1 MADEPTNEREGEFSK
16 AYTQYALALLLIVY
30 IFNFIDRQIVAILLQ
45 SIKEDLN
52 LSDTQL
58 GFFSGTSFAIFYST
72 LGIPIA
78 RWSDRGS
85 RRNLIAIALF
95 FWSAMTALQGFAR
108 SFTMLALARVGVGIG
123 EAGCS
128 PPAHSML
135 ADFFPVSKRATA
147 LAIYALGIPIG
158 SAIGYATGGWV
169 AENMSWRAAFFVVGF
184 PGIFLAAIVRL
195 TLKNPTRGYWESQ
208 PEPVRREP
216 IGDVARFL
224 MARRS
229 FLHLA
234 FAGAL
239 HAFIGYGAGSFN
251 PAFLERVHGFSRSE
265 LGYVLAAVALTAGVA
280 GTYLGGAITD
290 RLSKRDVRWYTWFP
304 ALTTGLSVPFMY
316 LFYMSDGAWTA
327 IGRSLLPALLGST
340 YLGPTFALTQT
351 MVPARWRSQASAV
364 LLLVLNLIGL
374 GLGPQFV
381 GWLSDT
387 FSPEYGV
394 ESVRYA
400 LVWTTSIGALWS
412 TVHYMLSAR
421 TLKKDLSAQEQLD
434 G

>member
-1 MADEPTNEREGEFSK
+1 
-16 AYTQYALALLLIVY
+16 
-30 IFNFIDRQIVAILLQ
+30 
-45 SIKEDLN
+45 
-52 LSDTQL
+52 
-58 GFFSGTSFAIFYST
+58 
-72 LGIPIA
+72 
-78 RWSDRGS
+78 
-85 RRNLIAIALF
+85 
-95 FWSAMTALQGFAR
+95 
-108 SFTMLALARVGVGIG
+108 
-123 EAGCS
+123 
-128 PPAHSML
+128 
-135 ADFFPVSKRATA
+135 
-147 LAIYALGIPIG
+147 
-158 SAIGYATGGWV
+158 
-169 AENMSWRAAFFVVGF
+169 
-184 PGIFLAAIVRL
+184 
-195 TLKNPTRGYWESQ
+195 
-208 PEPVRREP
+208 VRREP

-224 MARRS
+224 VARRS

-327 IGRSLLPALLGST
+327 IGWSLLPALLGST